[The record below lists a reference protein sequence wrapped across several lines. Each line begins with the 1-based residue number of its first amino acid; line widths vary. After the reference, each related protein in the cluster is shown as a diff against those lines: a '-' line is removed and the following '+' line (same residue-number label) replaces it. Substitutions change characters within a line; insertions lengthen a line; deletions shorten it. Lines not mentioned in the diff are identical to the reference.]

1 MLNQWVLVLIP
12 NGMEFY
18 IKQGI
23 DIDYGREVLIP
34 NGMEFYFELNW
45 KRGYLLVL
53 IPNGMEF
60 YLSPLCSINFLKNR
74 FNSQRDGILPM
85 DEPFSLEPAT
95 VLIPNGMEF
104 YPLLCHL
111 F

>member
-34 NGMEFYFELNW
+34 NGMEFYFELN
-45 KRGYLLVL
+45 
-53 IPNGMEF
+53 
-60 YLSPLCSINFLKNR
+60 
-74 FNSQRDGILPM
+74 
-85 DEPFSLEPAT
+85 
-95 VLIPNGMEF
+95 
-104 YPLLCHL
+104 
-111 F
+111 